1 MNSVQS
7 KVIVALDYNN
17 QDAALTLVDQLDPE
31 ICRLKVGKEL
41 FTVAG
46 PGFVK
51 MLVAR
56 GFDIFLDLKFHDIP
70 STVSK
75 AVSAVADMGVWMTNV
90 HASGGHRM
98 MVEAKKALEDKS
110 SSMLLIGVTVLS
122 SMDDSDLSELGILRS
137 TSDQVMHLAQ
147 LTKSAG
153 LDGVVCSAQE
163 AGLLKQTLGDNF
175 LLTTPGI
182 RLTEAAEDD
191 QRRIMTPVD
200 AVSLGS
206 DYLVIGRPITMSSD
220 PLATLIAINNSL

>member
-1 MNSVQS
+1 MNLVQS
-7 KVIVALDYNN
+7 KVIVALDYSN
-17 QDAALTLVDQLDPE
+17 QGAALKLVDQLDPGM
-31 ICRLKVGKEL
+31 CRLKVGKEL
-41 FTVAG
+41 FTIAG
-46 PGFVK
+46 PKFVE

-70 STVSK
+70 NTVAK

-90 HASGGHRM
+90 HASGGYRM
-98 MVEAKKALEDKS
+98 MAEAKKALEEKS
-110 SSMLLIGVTVLS
+110 DSMLLIGVTVLT
-122 SMDDSDLSELGILRS
+122 SMDDSDLSELGIFRS
-137 TSDQVMHLAQ
+137 TSEQVMHLAQ
-147 LTKSAG
+147 LTKNAG

-163 AGLLKQTLGDNF
+163 AGLLKQALGGDF

-182 RLTEAAEDD
+182 RLAKASKDD

>member
-110 SSMLLIGVTVLS
+110 SSMLLIGVTVLT

-153 LDGVVCSAQE
+153 LDGVVCR
-163 AGLLKQTLGDNF
+163 G
-175 LLTTPGI
+175 
-182 RLTEAAEDD
+182 
-191 QRRIMTPVD
+191 
-200 AVSLGS
+200 
-206 DYLVIGRPITMSSD
+206 
-220 PLATLIAINNSL
+220 